1 MRIPALKKGG
11 NFAIILRFKYNK
23 KSMCKL
29 NQIKWEF
36 SGACRFIF
44 REIPEPTPDSSEKSK
59 KIVVEVN
66 PEQDQAQANVE
77 AAKAQAKLINAEKKA
92 EAMLKK
98 EVLMGELARKGASGE
113 AMNAFEASY
122 DPRVRDTVAK
132 IIEKTKPAFNLR
144 DPKSW
149 EMIDAVLTNK
159 KSGEFYSQ
167 VYEKEYF
174 PLAPLILPKK
184 PKEPMRMEPLYVEG
198 KIQKAKPVMLMDELA
213 IIGKVD
219 KPVKVAQKEVASP
232 KKPVRRIEFPAEMVI
247 SRRPSKESREAVAT
261 VAPSDSE
268 KREVGPSAEQ
278 LEKAGIDSISVWG
291 TKLTAEGYPKSVV
304 SQAMKN
310 EEILNDPEKSL
321 YSALFDAFG
330 GKQNIEKGVALY
342 RKFMKEKATDEVA
355 LEATRL
361 ALQGKPEK
369 EAMVLAS
376 RKVNGAPGKGF
387 NASSAEVAKK

>member
-1 MRIPALKKGG
+1 M
-11 NFAIILRFKYNK
+11 
-23 KSMCKL
+23 
-29 NQIKWEF
+29 KWEF
-36 SGACRFIF
+36 ARTCRCIF

-59 KIVVEVN
+59 KIVVEVM
-66 PEQDQAQANVE
+66 PQLDQAKANVE

-98 EVLMGELARKGASGE
+98 EVLMSELARKGASGE

-132 IIEKTKPAFNLR
+132 IIENAKPAFNLR

-167 VYEKEYF
+167 VYDKEYI
-174 PLAPLILPKK
+174 PLAPLIPLKQ
-184 PKEPMRMEPLYVEG
+184 PKEPMQMEPLYVEG
-198 KIQKAKPVMLMDELA
+198 KIQKSKPVMRMDEIA
-213 IIGKVD
+213 ITGKVD
-219 KPVKVAQKEVASP
+219 RPVKLAAKEKSLSRPAP
-232 KKPVRRIEFPAEMVI
+232 QRIDFPAEMVI
-247 SRRPSKESREAVAT
+247 SRRPSKESGEEVAT
-261 VAPSDSE
+261 VAPSSSE
-268 KREVGPSAEQ
+268 KREGGPSAEQ
-278 LEKAGIDSISVWG
+278 LEKAGIDAISVWG

-310 EEILNDPEKSL
+310 EEILNDPENSL
-321 YSALFDAFG
+321 YGALFDAFG

-355 LEATRL
+355 LEAAKL
-361 ALQGKPEK
+361 ALKGSSEK

-376 RKVNGAPGKGF
+376 RKVNGTPGKGF
-387 NASSAEVAKK
+387 NASSEEVAKK